1 MSVGSIECFDVSPSQ
16 GQLLTIPRG
25 NSLSLHRQ
33 RSNQRPRPGH
43 EDDGQRAFRRRSTTL
58 CAQNRISY
66 LVAPFSSSFFFSFSS
81 SLLLLLLTVVYGF
94 LLDIKLKLERV
105 NVYLIGD

>member
-25 NSLSLHRQ
+25 NSLSLHQQ
-33 RSNQRPRPGH
+33 RSIRDRAPVTKTMDKGHSVVAVQHSALKIELAISSLLFLRP
-43 EDDGQRAFRRRSTTL
+43 
-58 CAQNRISY
+58 
-66 LVAPFSSSFFFSFSS
+66 FFSFFS

>member
-33 RSNQRPRPGH
+33 RSNQTPRPGH

-66 LVAPFSSSFFFSFSS
+66 LVAPFSSSFFFLFPLHSCYYY
-81 SLLLLLLTVVYGF
+81 SLYGF